1 MAIRIQL
8 VRFLRPSRKSILGP
22 GYITKPIQHKH
33 LQTLFNGQVLK
44 YSTYVGR
51 RGHDSFIASTRDL
64 VYHFKE
70 VYSVL
75 IPGALDSTQ
84 TCAHTLY
91 LRIFCIFSIPT
102 IVSNQSFLKFS
113 HALTFLSAVM
123 TATLSDAQHRG
134 LRATALAESKWRTR
148 PGCRRLRAADPCD

>member
-1 MAIRIQL
+1 VQFAATC
-8 VRFLRPSRKSILGP
+8 SKSILAP
-22 GYITKPIQHKH
+22 GYIIKPIQHKH
-33 LQTLFNGQVLK
+33 PQTLFNGQVLK
-44 YSTYVGR
+44 YSSYAGR
-51 RGHDSFIASTRDL
+51 RGHDSLIASTRDL
-64 VYHFKE
+64 VYDFEE

-84 TCAHTLY
+84 TCAQTLY
-91 LRIFCIFSIPT
+91 LRIFCIFSIAT
-102 IVSNQSFLKFS
+102 IVHNQSFLEFS